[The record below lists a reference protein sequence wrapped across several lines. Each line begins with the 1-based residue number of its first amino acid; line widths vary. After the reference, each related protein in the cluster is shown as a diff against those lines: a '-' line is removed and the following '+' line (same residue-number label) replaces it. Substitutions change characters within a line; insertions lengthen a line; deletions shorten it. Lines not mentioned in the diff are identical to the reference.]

1 MLTDRQLARITTTR
15 ARSPEKIAEA
25 AQARVRPNSAFD
37 DDERDLIIAADHP
50 ARGAL
55 RAGAY
60 PMAMANRRELLRR
73 LCVALARPGV
83 TGVLGTPDVLEDLL
97 LLGALNDRSVFGSM
111 NRGGL
116 AGATFELDDRF
127 TGYDARTIS
136 RFGFDGGKMLLRID
150 YNDERTAST
159 LAACAAA
166 VTDLAEEKLT
176 AMVEPFIAR
185 RTEEGQLWNDLS
197 VEAATTAVSIASGL
211 GATSAYTWL
220 KIPVVGDGGEAMAAV
235 LGATTLPTLLLG
247 GEVSTDQEA
256 TYDRWRRALR
266 HPTVRG
272 LVVGR
277 SLLYP
282 PDGDVA
288 KAVDIAVGLL

>member
-1 MLTDRQLARITTTR
+1 MLSDRQLARLTTTR
-15 ARSPEKIAEA
+15 ARSPEKVAEA
-25 AQARVRPNSAFD
+25 AQNRVRPNTAFD

-73 LCVALARPGV
+73 LCVALSRPGV
-83 TGVLGTPDVLEDLL
+83 TGVLGTADILEDLL

-116 AGATFELDDRF
+116 AGAVFELDDRF
-127 TGYDARTIS
+127 TGYDVRSIARS
-136 RFGFDGGKMLLRID
+136 GFDGGKMLLRID
-150 YNDERTAST
+150 YSDERTART
-159 LAACAAA
+159 IEACGQA
-166 VTDLAEEKLT
+166 VTGLAEERLI
-176 AMVEPFIAR
+176 AMVEPFVSR
-185 RTEEGQLWNDLS
+185 RADEGQLWNDLS
-197 VEAATTAVSIASGL
+197 VEAATTAVTIASGL

-220 KIPVVGDGGEAMAAV
+220 KIPVIGDGGDAMSQV
-235 LGATTLPTLLLG
+235 LSATTLPTLLLG
-247 GEVSTDQEA
+247 GEVAEDQEA
-256 TYDRWRRALR
+256 TYERWRRALR
-266 HPTVRG
+266 NPTVRG

-288 KAVDIAVGLL
+288 KAVDVAVGLL

>member
-1 MLTDRQLARITTTR
+1 MLSDRQLARLTTTR
-15 ARSPEKIAEA
+15 ARSPEKITEA
-25 AQARVRPNSAFD
+25 AKARVRPSTPFD

-55 RAGAY
+55 RAGVH
-60 PMAMANRRELLRR
+60 PMAMANRRDLLRR

-83 TGVLGTPDVLEDLL
+83 TGVLGTADILEDLL

-116 AGATFELDDRF
+116 AGAMFELDDRF
-127 TGYDARTIS
+127 TGYNAKAIAES
-136 RFGFDGGKMLLRID
+136 GFDGGKMLLRID
-150 YNDERTAST
+150 YDDERTART
-159 LAACAAA
+159 LASCAEA
-166 VTDLAEEKLT
+166 VTSLASEKLV
-176 AMVEPFIAR
+176 AMVEPFVSHR
-185 RTEEGQLWNDLS
+185 FEGRLANDLS

-211 GATSAYTWL
+211 GTTSAYTWL
-220 KIPVVGDGGEAMAAV
+220 KIPVIGNGGDAMAHV
-235 LGATTLPTLLLG
+235 LSATTLPTLLLG
-247 GEVSTDQEA
+247 GEVAENQDM
-256 TYDRWRRALR
+256 TYERWARALR

-288 KAVDIAVGLL
+288 KAVDIAAGLL